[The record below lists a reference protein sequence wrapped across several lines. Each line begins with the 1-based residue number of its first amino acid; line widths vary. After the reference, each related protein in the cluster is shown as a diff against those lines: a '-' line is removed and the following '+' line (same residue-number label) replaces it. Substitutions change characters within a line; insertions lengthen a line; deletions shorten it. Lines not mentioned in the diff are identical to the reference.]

1 MKILNIIATIV
12 AATSAFCANAQGFT
26 VYPKNGDPVTYISSD
41 VDRVEFEVSEG
52 PEVAAP
58 KIGDFYFSD
67 GTWGTASNSAKT
79 VIGIIY
85 WLGDPT
91 ATDAALKREH
101 PNCTHGLVVA
111 LDQKSSPWQKNYER
125 YGNKI
130 SKWVETNITDYSVPC
145 SDGGDNDPLQDI
157 LGYNNTKA
165 IEAFNAAEENAD
177 WKVEAVEY
185 VVNYRSEVPAP
196 ASSSNWYLPSPKEL
210 SLLWTGEIQGTIRV
224 NKAAPTMYNVIRP
237 RILAAGGQEVG
248 ELALWSSTENLK
260 NGFAYDWWTA
270 WNYYFEEDIK
280 APLSGSVKDWSDYA
294 CARAVLAF

>member
-12 AATSAFCANAQGFT
+12 AATSAFCAHAQGFT
-26 VYPKNGDPVTYISSD
+26 IYPKNGDPVTYMSSE
-41 VDRVEFEVSEG
+41 VDRVEFEVNEN
-52 PEVAAP
+52 PETVAP

-130 SKWVETNITDYSVPC
+130 SKWVEANITAYAAPC
-145 SDGGDNDPLQDI
+145 SDGGENDPLQEI

-177 WKVEAVEY
+177 WKVDAVEY

-196 ASSSNWYLPSPKEL
+196 ASSSDWYLPSPKEL

-224 NKAAPTMYNVIRP
+224 SKAAPTMYNVIRP
-237 RILAAGGQEVG
+237 RILAAGGMEVG
-248 ELALWSSTENLK
+248 DLALWSSTENK
-260 NGFAYDWWTA
+260 KDSFAYDWWTA

-280 APLSGSVKDWSDYA
+280 APLSGSVKDWSEYA
-294 CARAVLAF
+294 CARAILAF